1 MEDRFGANAIG
12 FSLGEKAT
20 EGEGGLPQIIYR
32 IHSAAVHRSALYCNR
47 QVSLLGPIHSGQI

>member
-1 MEDRFGANAIG
+1 MFGANAIR

-32 IHSAAVHRSALYCNR
+32 IHSGCIVSTAR
-47 QVSLLGPIHSGQI
+47 QFIGRRCIATVR